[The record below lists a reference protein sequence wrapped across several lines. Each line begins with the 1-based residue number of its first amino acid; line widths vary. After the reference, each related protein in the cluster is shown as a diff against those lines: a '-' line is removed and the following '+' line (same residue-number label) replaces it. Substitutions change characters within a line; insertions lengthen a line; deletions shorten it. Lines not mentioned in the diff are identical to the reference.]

1 MKKFVI
7 AAIAAIFAVTSFV
20 GCTVSADAAD
30 IVLEKADVDLT
41 KATKGYGLE
50 ITKDGETPVVPLVL
64 TASGYSQA
72 AIELPYMGFK
82 TAEVTLTTTGKTTVG
97 FLAKGASPWDGR
109 MKVSESADGY
119 FWDDAITTKT
129 TKTIAIPDGAAFITF
144 GSNGTDNVIII
155 DSIVLK

>member
-41 KATKGYGLE
+41 KAKVGYGLK
-50 ITKDGETPVVPLVL
+50 IKMGDDGETPVTPLEI

-97 FLAKGASPWDGR
+97 FLAKGASSWDGR
-109 MKVSESADGY
+109 IDGGDEY
-119 FWDDAITTKT
+119 WDDAITTKT

-144 GSNGTDNVIII
+144 GSNGTDDVIII